1 MEDVVQL
8 FDKVDQNREAMVDTW
23 KLLVDRDCGSGN
35 KAGVD
40 GVGRDV
46 RDFLEKCGFK
56 VWFHEYEK
64 AGNMLVAEYGDA
76 SKPFIVLTGHMDTV
90 FGDGTAAARP
100 FTIKDG
106 KVTGP
111 GVLDMKGGVTI
122 LLYAVRFLLEA
133 GYNRYRIKIILA
145 GDEEVAHGNST
156 ASADYEKEAKGAVM
170 GFNLETGFVDNSVV
184 IERKGVAQYLF
195 EVDGVGAH
203 AGNNPEDGRSAVE
216 ELAHKILDIQAE
228 TDWQEGTTVN
238 CGVIAGGTVANAVP
252 EHAWVKVDVRFKT
265 TAGME
270 RIEKAFQKIAKK
282 QYVES
287 TTTCCKKLV
296 VFPPM
301 ERLESSEKLFERA
314 EAIAEKYGFPK
325 AKAIA
330 VGGGS
335 DSAHL
340 TACGIPTLCALGV
353 RGQFNHTEREWAEE
367 ESLFERTKLLMA
379 LLSELLSEKES
390 GESYERGCICLYR

>member
-23 KLLVDRDCGSGN
+23 KLLVDRDCGSEN
-35 KAGVD
+35 KAGVN

-46 RDFLEKCGFK
+46 KDFLEKCGFK

-156 ASADYEKEAKGAVM
+156 ASADYEKEAKGAIM

-270 RIEKAFQKIAKK
+270 RIEEAFQTIAKK

-379 LLSELLSEKES
+379 LLSEL
-390 GESYERGCICLYR
+390 

>member
-46 RDFLEKCGFK
+46 KDFLEKCGFK

-156 ASADYEKEAKGAVM
+156 ASADYEKEAKGTVM
-170 GFNLETGFVDNSVV
+170 GFNLETGCVDNSVV

-379 LLSELLSEKES
+379 LLSEL
-390 GESYERGCICLYR
+390 

>member
-46 RDFLEKCGFK
+46 KDFLEKCGFK
-56 VWFHEYEK
+56 VWFHKYEK

-170 GFNLETGFVDNSVV
+170 GFNLETGCVDNSVV

-379 LLSELLSEKES
+379 LLSEL
-390 GESYERGCICLYR
+390 

>member
-46 RDFLEKCGFK
+46 KDFLEKCGFK

-314 EAIAEKYGFPK
+314 EAIAERYGFPK

-379 LLSELLSEKES
+379 LLSEL
-390 GESYERGCICLYR
+390 

>member
-46 RDFLEKCGFK
+46 KDFLEKCGFK

-170 GFNLETGFVDNSVV
+170 GFNLETGCVDNSVV

-335 DSAHL
+335 DSALL

-379 LLSELLSEKES
+379 LLSEL
-390 GESYERGCICLYR
+390 

>member
-46 RDFLEKCGFK
+46 KDFLEKCGFK

-216 ELAHKILDIQAE
+216 ELAHKILNIQAE

-379 LLSELLSEKES
+379 LLSEL
-390 GESYERGCICLYR
+390 

>member
-46 RDFLEKCGFK
+46 KDFLEKCGFK

-270 RIEKAFQKIAKK
+270 RIEKAFQTIAKK

-379 LLSELLSEKES
+379 LLSEL
-390 GESYERGCICLYR
+390 

>member
-379 LLSELLSEKES
+379 LLSEL
-390 GESYERGCICLYR
+390 

>member
-46 RDFLEKCGFK
+46 KDFLEKCGFK

-106 KVTGP
+106 KVTA

-170 GFNLETGFVDNSVV
+170 GFNLETGCVDNSVV

-379 LLSELLSEKES
+379 LLSEL
-390 GESYERGCICLYR
+390 

>member
-46 RDFLEKCGFK
+46 KDFLEKCGFK

-156 ASADYEKEAKGAVM
+156 TSADYEKEAKGAIM

-238 CGVIAGGTVANAVP
+238 CGVIARGTVANAVP

-379 LLSELLSEKES
+379 LLSEL
-390 GESYERGCICLYR
+390 

>member
-1 MEDVVQL
+1 MTTR
-8 FDKVDQNREAMVDTW
+8 DKAYEWIDAHKDDMVDLW
-23 KLLVDRDCGSGN
+23 KQMVTIDSGIGVKEGGMEMGN
-35 KAGVD
+35 LCAGILEKLGFSIRRVSY
-40 GVGRDV
+40 
-46 RDFLEKCGFK
+46 EKCGDTIIG
-56 VWFHEYEK
+56 ERDD
-64 AGNMLVAEYGDA
+64 L
-76 SKPFIVLTGHMDTV
+76 SKPYTILMGHMDTV
-90 FGDGTAAARP
+90 FFKGEPEKRP

-106 KVTGP
+106 KAYGP

-170 GFNLETGFVDNSVV
+170 GFNLETGCVDNSVV

-379 LLSELLSEKES
+379 LLSEL
-390 GESYERGCICLYR
+390 

>member
-1 MEDVVQL
+1 MTTR
-8 FDKVDQNREAMVDTW
+8 DKAYEWIDAHKDDMVDLW
-23 KLLVDRDCGSGN
+23 KQMVTIDSGIGVKEGGMEMGN
-35 KAGVD
+35 LCAGILEKLGFSIRRVSY
-40 GVGRDV
+40 
-46 RDFLEKCGFK
+46 EKCGDTIIG
-56 VWFHEYEK
+56 ER
-64 AGNMLVAEYGDA
+64 GDL
-76 SKPFIVLTGHMDTV
+76 SKPYTILMGHMDTV
-90 FGDGTAAARP
+90 FFKGEPEKRP

-106 KVTGP
+106 KAYGP

-170 GFNLETGFVDNSVV
+170 GFNLETGCVDNSVV

-270 RIEKAFQKIAKK
+270 RIEKAFQTIAKK

-379 LLSELLSEKES
+379 LLSEL
-390 GESYERGCICLYR
+390 

>member
-46 RDFLEKCGFK
+46 KDFLEKCGFK

-170 GFNLETGFVDNSVV
+170 GFNLETGCVDNSVV

-335 DSAHL
+335 DSANL

-379 LLSELLSEKES
+379 LLSEL
-390 GESYERGCICLYR
+390 

>member
-46 RDFLEKCGFK
+46 KDFLEKCGFK

-100 FTIKDG
+100 FTIRDG

-216 ELAHKILDIQAE
+216 ELAHKILNIQAE

-367 ESLFERTKLLMA
+367 ESLFERTKMLMA
-379 LLSELLSEKES
+379 LLSEL
-390 GESYERGCICLYR
+390 

>member
-314 EAIAEKYGFPK
+314 EAIAGKYGFPK

-379 LLSELLSEKES
+379 LLSEL
-390 GESYERGCICLYR
+390 

>member
-8 FDKVDQNREAMVDTW
+8 SDKVDQNREAMVDTW

-46 RDFLEKCGFK
+46 KDFLEKCGFK

-106 KVTGP
+106 KGTGP

-379 LLSELLSEKES
+379 LLSEL
-390 GESYERGCICLYR
+390 

>member
-46 RDFLEKCGFK
+46 KDFLEKCGFK

-76 SKPFIVLTGHMDTV
+76 SKPFVVLTGHMDTV

-216 ELAHKILDIQAE
+216 ELAHKILNIQAE

-296 VFPPM
+296 AFPPM

-367 ESLFERTKLLMA
+367 ESLFERTKMLMA
-379 LLSELLSEKES
+379 LLSEL
-390 GESYERGCICLYR
+390 

>member
-46 RDFLEKCGFK
+46 KDFLEKCGFK

-133 GYNRYRIKIILA
+133 GYSRYRIKIILA

-379 LLSELLSEKES
+379 LLSEL
-390 GESYERGCICLYR
+390 

>member
-35 KAGVD
+35 KAGVG

-46 RDFLEKCGFK
+46 KDFLEKCGFK

-170 GFNLETGFVDNSVV
+170 GFNLETGCVDNSVV

-379 LLSELLSEKES
+379 LLSEL
-390 GESYERGCICLYR
+390 

>member
-46 RDFLEKCGFK
+46 KDFLEKCGFK

-133 GYNRYRIKIILA
+133 SYNRYRIKIILA

-170 GFNLETGFVDNSVV
+170 GFNLETGCVDNSVV

-238 CGVIAGGTVANAVP
+238 CGVIAGGTVANDVP

-379 LLSELLSEKES
+379 LLSEL
-390 GESYERGCICLYR
+390 

>member
-23 KLLVDRDCGSGN
+23 KLLVDRDCG
-35 KAGVD
+35 
-40 GVGRDV
+40 VGRDV
-46 RDFLEKCGFK
+46 KDFLEKCGFK

-170 GFNLETGFVDNSVV
+170 GFNLETGCVDNSVV

-379 LLSELLSEKES
+379 LLSEL
-390 GESYERGCICLYR
+390 

>member
-46 RDFLEKCGFK
+46 KDFLEKCGFK

-156 ASADYEKEAKGAVM
+156 ASADYEKEAKGAIM

-270 RIEKAFQKIAKK
+270 RIEKAFQTIAKK
-282 QYVES
+282 QYGES

-379 LLSELLSEKES
+379 LLSEL
-390 GESYERGCICLYR
+390 

>member
-46 RDFLEKCGFK
+46 KDFLEKCGFK

-111 GVLDMKGGVTI
+111 GVLDMKGGVTF

-156 ASADYEKEAKGAVM
+156 ASADYEKEAKGAIM

-379 LLSELLSEKES
+379 LLSEL
-390 GESYERGCICLYR
+390 

>member
-46 RDFLEKCGFK
+46 KDFLEKCGFK

-156 ASADYEKEAKGAVM
+156 ASADYEKEAKGAIM

-270 RIEKAFQKIAKK
+270 RIEKAFQTIAKK

-314 EAIAEKYGFPK
+314 EALAEKYGFPK

-379 LLSELLSEKES
+379 LLSEL
-390 GESYERGCICLYR
+390 

>member
-46 RDFLEKCGFK
+46 KDFLEKCGFK

-145 GDEEVAHGNST
+145 GDEEVAHGHST

-379 LLSELLSEKES
+379 LLSEL
-390 GESYERGCICLYR
+390 

>member
-46 RDFLEKCGFK
+46 KDFLEKCGFK

-156 ASADYEKEAKGAVM
+156 ASADYEKEAKGAIM

-270 RIEKAFQKIAKK
+270 RIEKAFQTIAKK

-301 ERLESSEKLFERA
+301 ERLESSQKLVERA

-379 LLSELLSEKES
+379 LLSEL
-390 GESYERGCICLYR
+390 

>member
-23 KLLVDRDCGSGN
+23 KLLVDRDCGSEN
-35 KAGVD
+35 KAGVN

-46 RDFLEKCGFK
+46 KDFLEKCGFK
-56 VWFHEYEK
+56 LWFHEYEK

-156 ASADYEKEAKGAVM
+156 ASADYEKEAKGAIM

-270 RIEKAFQKIAKK
+270 RIEKAFQTIAKK

-379 LLSELLSEKES
+379 LLSEL
-390 GESYERGCICLYR
+390 

>member
-46 RDFLEKCGFK
+46 KDFLEKCGFK

-170 GFNLETGFVDNSVV
+170 GFNLETGCVDNSVV

-216 ELAHKILDIQAE
+216 ELAHKTLDIQAE

-379 LLSELLSEKES
+379 LLSEL
-390 GESYERGCICLYR
+390 

>member
-46 RDFLEKCGFK
+46 KDFLEKCGFK

-133 GYNRYRIKIILA
+133 GYSRYRIKIILS

-156 ASADYEKEAKGAVM
+156 ASADYEKEAKGASM

-270 RIEKAFQKIAKK
+270 RIEKAFQTIAKK

-379 LLSELLSEKES
+379 LLSEL
-390 GESYERGCICLYR
+390 

>member
-1 MEDVVQL
+1 MTTR
-8 FDKVDQNREAMVDTW
+8 DKAYEWIDAHKDDMVDLW
-23 KLLVDRDCGSGN
+23 KQMVTIDSGIGVKEGGMEMGN
-35 KAGVD
+35 LCAGILEKLGFSIRRVSY
-40 GVGRDV
+40 
-46 RDFLEKCGFK
+46 EKCGDTIIG
-56 VWFHEYEK
+56 ER
-64 AGNMLVAEYGDA
+64 GDL
-76 SKPFIVLTGHMDTV
+76 SKPYTILMGHMDTV
-90 FGDGTAAARP
+90 FFKGEPEKRP

-106 KVTGP
+106 KAYGP

-156 ASADYEKEAKGAVM
+156 VSADYEKEAKGAVM
-170 GFNLETGFVDNSVV
+170 GFNLETGCVDNSVV

-379 LLSELLSEKES
+379 LLSEL
-390 GESYERGCICLYR
+390 

>member
-46 RDFLEKCGFK
+46 KDFLEKCGFK

-170 GFNLETGFVDNSVV
+170 GFNLETGCVDNSVV

-287 TTTCCKKLV
+287 TTPCCKKLV

-379 LLSELLSEKES
+379 LLSEL
-390 GESYERGCICLYR
+390 